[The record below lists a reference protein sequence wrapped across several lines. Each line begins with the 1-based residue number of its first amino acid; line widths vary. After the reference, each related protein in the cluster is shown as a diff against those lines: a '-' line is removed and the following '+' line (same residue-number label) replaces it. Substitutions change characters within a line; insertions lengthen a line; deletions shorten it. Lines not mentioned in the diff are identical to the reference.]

1 MPNIATVLKA
11 EIVRLARKELRS
23 EVETIKKALASSRS
37 ENAALKRRV
46 SEVERAL
53 RQLRTGRASTSPSAS
68 AQARESTESFR
79 FRPAGM
85 ASNRARLGLSAA
97 DFALLIGASAPSVY
111 LWEQGKSRPS
121 PKMISAIASIR
132 GIGKREASARLA
144 AIKSPEAP

>member
-37 ENAALKRRV
+37 EILALKRRV
-46 SEVERAL
+46 SELERAP
-53 RQLRTGRASTSPSAS
+53 RQVRTARADTPRPVSPDAT
-68 AQARESTESFR
+68 ESTDKFR

-97 DFALLIGASAPSVY
+97 DFGLLIGASGPSVY
-111 LWEQGKSRPS
+111 LWEHGKSRPGA
-121 PKMISAIASIR
+121 KMLSAIASVR
-132 GIGKREASARLA
+132 GIGKREALARLA
-144 AIKSPEAP
+144 AIKSPESQ